1 MDNPFTNATFH
12 TSFGRNDTVTLGVK
26 FDQGE
31 SMTLGTSFNQNNRVP
46 LDYNKLFNKPVINGQ
61 TIEGDLLLSQL
72 GLRAIYYDTTA
83 SWNAQ
88 PGIVSEEGA
97 LYIYNDY
104 KVIEDEVGNRINV
117 PGIRIGDGTTYLIDL
132 PFLSDNSV
140 DVFYSHIN
148 NTSMHVSESDRIF
161 WNNKVSSYLD
171 GQDTENLVL
180 SKDYYVINGDIM
192 PE

>member
-1 MDNPFTNATFH
+1 MDNPFNNAAF
-12 TSFGRNDTVTLGVK
+12 GVK

-31 SMTLGTSFNQNNRVP
+31 SMTLGTSFNQNNRAP

-83 SWNAQ
+83 NWNAQ
-88 PGIVSEEGA
+88 SGIVSQEGA
-97 LYIYNDY
+97 LYIYSDY
-104 KVIEDEVGNRINV
+104 KVIEDEVGNRNNV
-117 PGIRIGDGTTYLIDL
+117 PGIRIGDGASYLIDL

-171 GQDTENLVL
+171 SQDTENLVL